1 MLSNSN
7 DYDAD
12 EYGRLV
18 DPETYFLDGLS
29 YMIDFHEWLKRVEA
43 IGEARKAWQE
53 WIDLGPVLYTWY
65 TEPIDFGPM
74 YFDTSKEVRPLF
86 DLVEAAK
93 DEIIGFL
100 YGTVTTRPV
109 SDEEWDRVHD
119 VEVIAH
125 HDKFGSVRLTNAQK
139 AMWYRDKS

>member
-1 MLSNSN
+1 MLSNS
-7 DYDAD
+7 DYFYANKHAGMVA
-12 EYGRLV
+12 E
-18 DPETYFLDGLS
+18 
-29 YMIDFHEWLKRVEA
+29 DFKAHVALACLRAPRMEA
-43 IGEARKAWQE
+43 IAEARKAWQE